1 MVKMAHKIVLYQF
14 EECPY
19 CAKVRAKLDELGF
32 NYKKVNVLRD
42 REDPKRKEIA
52 KKSGV
57 MTVPVIDIDGEFTG
71 ESDIIVQKLE
81 GLKK

>member
-32 NYKKVNVLRD
+32 NYKKVSFLRD